1 MNLDEGSDMRQSQWK
16 LRCYAEHEPSGVWVA
31 LCLDFD
37 LAAQG
42 ETFEEA
48 RDHLDAMI
56 NDYVEDALTGEDRDH
71 AAALLNRRA
80 PWPYWL
86 RFYWFRLA
94 VHLRSRL
101 ARAHRPF
108 IESLPLALA
117 R

>member
-1 MNLDEGSDMRQSQWK
+1 MRQQKWV
-16 LRCYAEHEPSGVWVA
+16 LRCYAEREEPDVWVA

-42 ETFEEA
+42 ETLEQA
-48 RDHLDAMI
+48 REHLDAMI

-80 PWPYWL
+80 PWRYWL
-86 RFYWFRLA
+86 RFYWFTLMASLRRRPALA
-94 VHLRSRL
+94 HM
-101 ARAHRPF
+101 PF
-108 IESLPLALA
+108 LESLPLALA